1 MSDPKE
7 LTEIKQEQL
16 MTILKLVEE
25 GKVTF
30 VHTEKPDRPVVNKEE
45 LKRLFWNTSQR
56 RASEDPVRMIRIRC
70 DRTVNQWALYDERGK
85 KAISHFTCGVIK
97 DATLSSK
104 EIPAAGCGGADYIG
118 MASGDMISPRQPL
131 TVPTGQ
137 VHRLV
142 FDRYAG
148 HFIDS
153 VTQNEITR
161 VDYLILKEGCHA
173 EYIRA

>member
-7 LTEIKQEQL
+7 LTEIKEM

-30 VHTEKPDRPVVNKEE
+30 VQTEKPARVPIDKEA
-45 LKRLFWNTSQR
+45 LKRLFWNTAQR

-70 DRTVNQWALYDERGK
+70 DRTQNQWALYDERGR
-85 KAISHFTCGVIK
+85 KAIAHFTCGVIK

-118 MASGDMISPRQPL
+118 MASGDMISPRNPL
-131 TVPTGQ
+131 TVPIEH

-148 HFIDS
+148 HFIDAVS
-153 VTQNEITR
+153 AQEITR